1 MYSDVRR
8 TTLAIA
14 SRPERN
20 HGEPTRLER
29 GRPTR
34 AGVDSNIR
42 IRLQVIF

>member
-8 TTLAIA
+8 ATLAI
-14 SRPERN
+14 SSSLERN
-20 HGEPTRLER
+20 HGEPTRPER

-34 AGVDSNIR
+34 VGVDSNIR